1 MTATPKRTNNVDTY
15 EYFGEPVYEYSLK
28 QGINDG
34 FLTPFRV
41 KQWSTTLDD
50 YTYSPEDTI
59 LSGEIDETRE
69 YSEKDFSNRVI
80 EIKARM
86 QKRRVVPERHRPH
99 GKDVDLLFHAIHAA
113 AVGDLINQIKTV
125 RDVNYCV
132 RVTDDG
138 ERGSNTSETSRTT
151 RR

>member
-1 MTATPKRTNNVDTY
+1 MDTY

-41 KQWSTTLDD
+41 KQWSTTLDA
-50 YTYSPEDTI
+50 YNYSPEDI
-59 LSGEIDETRE
+59 IISGEIDETRE
-69 YSEKDFSNRVI
+69 YSEKDFANRVI

-86 QKRRVVPERHRPH
+86 RKRVE
-99 GKDVDLLFHAIHAA
+99 LFLNDIDPMEKTLVFCSTQVHAA
-113 AVGDLINQIKTV
+113 AVQDLINQIKTV

-132 RVTDDG
+132 R
-138 ERGSNTSETSRTT
+138 
-151 RR
+151 